1 MTRAADVDA
10 HRIAGANHRLVTAG
24 ELTLHLV
31 EVGHGPLVVLLHGF
45 PEFWWSWR
53 HQLPALAKAGFRAVA
68 VDLRGHGQSDR
79 PRGVGAYSVARV
91 AGDVDALV
99 GALGEERAAAI
110 VGHDWGGIVAYD
122 VAARYPQRLERLVVL
137 NSPHPA
143 ALARGLLRNAQALR
157 SAYML
162 ALMVPGLAER
172 AFAAG
177 DGALVRRALRS
188 FRATPVSGE
197 ELDRYV
203 AAAREAEWL
212 RGGLALYRDMA
223 RSLLVRAPLVGRLA
237 APAPAAPGGPRSR
250 RVDVPVLVVWGER
263 DPFLA
268 PHLAE
273 PPPSLVP
280 DVRVERIAGAS
291 HDVMLD
297 APERVNALLLEF
309 LAEGG
314 RPRRRRQHG

>member
-1 MTRAADVDA
+1 MTRGADMDT
-10 HRIAGANHRLVTAG
+10 HRIAGANHRLVRTG

-31 EVGHGPLVVLLHGF
+31 EVGQGPLVVLLHGF

-53 HQLPALAKAGFRAVA
+53 HQLPALAAAGFRAVA

-79 PRGVGAYSVARV
+79 PRGVGAYTVARV
-91 AGDVDALV
+91 AADVDALV
-99 GALGEERAAAI
+99 GALGEERAAAV

-177 DGALVRRALRS
+177 DGALVRRALRA
-188 FRATPVSGE
+188 FRRSPVSDE

-212 RGGLALYRDMA
+212 RGGLSLYRAMA
-223 RSLLVRAPLVGRLA
+223 RALLARAPIVGRLA
-237 APAPAAPGGPRSR
+237 APSPPTPGRRRSR
-250 RVDVPVLVVWGER
+250 RVEVPVLVVWGER

-280 DVRVERIAGAS
+280 DVRVERVAGAS

-297 APERVNALLLEF
+297 APERVNALLVEF
-309 LAEGG
+309 LAAG
-314 RPRRRRQHG
+314 RNPPDGRTT